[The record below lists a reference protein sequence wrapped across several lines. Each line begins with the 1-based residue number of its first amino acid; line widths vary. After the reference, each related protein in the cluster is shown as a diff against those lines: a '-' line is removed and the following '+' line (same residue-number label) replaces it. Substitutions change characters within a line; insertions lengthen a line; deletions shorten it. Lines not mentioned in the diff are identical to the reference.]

1 MKIEQICQYLNELG
15 ILSIKNTS
23 LFLSIY
29 SGLPQNKVNT
39 NRKHNLENNE
49 LIIILFAFLKKI
61 ISNDK
66 ELYELCSNIIN
77 SHSKNRLIKL
87 YQGICF
93 LNKVIYHQVKNRF
106 NHFLFLLFTKK
117 YPKRKYFP
125 YNALNARKSASKL
138 NDIKTNISFNNS
150 NQRRYNN
157 ILNINEDN
165 SISYMSN
172 RNTNKHYNKIVF
184 NTGSEEGWK
193 SENIPPSR
201 RKHSTT
207 QPVIHM
213 PDLVEKMNLK
223 KKEISMNNMKKKLYD
238 AQIRINNYENIIPIS
253 IRNRKKEMKSREE
266 EDYYNKLKEDKI
278 YEKLTEKEI
287 DQHNILDRLYRKEI
301 IKKQEM
307 KRKEKENKK
316 REKSPIDWD
325 KVNNL
330 NSKKKYLNININSE
344 DINSIKEMMNKPQ
357 KNYNSSRD
365 VFSFGNIAGNEKN
378 KNSANDNINKYDFNK
393 NNINKDNLNFKEKNG
408 EKYLGNNQ
416 ENSNRFVQN
425 NNKYLNLKQLNENEI
440 ESNLN
445 QNEANENELRF
456 NTNDNNSS
464 NPQYNIKYP
473 FENINQEEKYDDLL
487 DKDNYNNKEVR
498 ELDKLNQ
505 NQIHDINQIEND
517 YNLPQQFISK
527 NNDDKNKLNE
537 EEENEEEILINNN
550 KLKQPNEQ
558 VDYQY
563 DNYNEEEVEEGEED
577 NEKYGLENEEIEYD
591 MNGMND
597 KLENNINIETNQN
610 DNIVNEKNK
619 YEELFGEN
627 IEEYL
632 DEENKEL

>member
-1 MKIEQICQYLNELG
+1 MKIEEICQYLNELG

-29 SGLPQNKVNT
+29 SGLLQNKFKS

-49 LIIILFAFLKKI
+49 MIVVLFAFLKKI

-66 ELYELCSNIIN
+66 ELYELCSNIID

-125 YNALNARKSASKL
+125 YNALYAKKFASKL
-138 NDIKTNISFNNS
+138 NEIQTNISFNNS

-165 SISYMSN
+165 SISYISN
-172 RNTNKHYNKIVF
+172 KNTNKHYNKIVF

-193 SENIPPSR
+193 SENILPSR

-207 QPVIHM
+207 QPIIHM
-213 PDLVEKMNLK
+213 PDLVEKINLK

-316 REKSPIDWD
+316 RDKSPIDWD
-325 KVNNL
+325 KVNNA

-344 DINSIKEMMNKPQ
+344 DINSIKELMNKPQ

-365 VFSFGNIAGNEKN
+365 VFSFGKTAGSEKN
-378 KNSANDNINKYDFNK
+378 KNNLNNNVDNINKYDFNN
-393 NNINKDNLNFKEKNG
+393 NNINKDNLNFKEQKGDKIMNDNQINKNIFY
-408 EKYLGNNQ
+408 K
-416 ENSNRFVQN
+416 N
-425 NNKYLNLKQLNENEI
+425 NNNYLNLKQLNENEI

-445 QNEANENELRF
+445 QNEEKENELLI
-456 NTNDNNSS
+456 NMNEKNKN

-473 FENINQEEKYDDLL
+473 FENINQDEKDEDLL
-487 DKDNYNNKEVR
+487 DNDNYNNKEVR

-517 YNLPQQFISK
+517 NNLPKQFISK
-527 NNDDKNKLNE
+527 KNDDKINLNE

-558 VDYQY
+558 IDYQY
-563 DNYNEEEVEEGEED
+563 DNYNEEEGEED

-597 KLENNINIETNQN
+597 NIENNINIETNQN
-610 DNIVNEKNK
+610 DNK

-632 DEENKEL
+632 DEENKE

>member
-1 MKIEQICQYLNELG
+1 MKIEEICQYLNELG

-29 SGLPQNKVNT
+29 SGLVQNKVKS

-87 YQGICF
+87 YQGIYF

-125 YNALNARKSASKL
+125 YNPLYATKSAPKL

-157 ILNINEDN
+157 FVNINEDN
-165 SISYMSN
+165 SISYISN
-172 RNTNKHYNKIVF
+172 KNNNKHYNKIIF

-193 SENIPPSR
+193 SDNIPPSR
-201 RKHSTT
+201 RKNSSN

-213 PDLVEKMNLK
+213 QDLVEKMNLR

-266 EDYYNKLKEDKI
+266 KDYYNKLKEDKI

-316 REKSPIDWD
+316 REKSPINWD

-330 NSKKKYLNININSE
+330 NSKKKYLNININSQ
-344 DINSIKEMMNKPQ
+344 DINSIKEIMNEPQ
-357 KNYNSSRD
+357 KNSDFTRD
-365 VFSFGNIAGNEKN
+365 DFSFGNIAGNEKN
-378 KNSANDNINKYDFNK
+378 KNNSNDNIENK
-393 NNINKDNLNFKEKNG
+393 NKNEYIKDNINNNDLKFKENNVEKNIKDNQK
-408 EKYLGNNQ
+408 
-416 ENSNRFVQN
+416 
-425 NNKYLNLKQLNENEI
+425 NNKNYLNLKQLNENEI
-440 ESNLN
+440 ESNIN
-445 QNEANENELRF
+445 QREGLFGANSNEQISKNPHYI
-456 NTNDNNSS
+456 ND
-464 NPQYNIKYP
+464 YP
-473 FENINQEEKYDDLL
+473 FENINKEENFKELS
-487 DKDNYNNKEVR
+487 DKDNDNNKNEVG
-498 ELDKLNQ
+498 ELAKLNQ

-527 NNDDKNKLNE
+527 NNDDKNKFNK
-537 EEENEEEILINNN
+537 EEENEEEI
-550 KLKQPNEQ
+550 
-558 VDYQY
+558 VS
-563 DNYNEEEVEEGEED
+563 
-577 NEKYGLENEEIEYD
+577 
-591 MNGMND
+591 
-597 KLENNINIETNQN
+597 
-610 DNIVNEKNK
+610 
-619 YEELFGEN
+619 
-627 IEEYL
+627 
-632 DEENKEL
+632 